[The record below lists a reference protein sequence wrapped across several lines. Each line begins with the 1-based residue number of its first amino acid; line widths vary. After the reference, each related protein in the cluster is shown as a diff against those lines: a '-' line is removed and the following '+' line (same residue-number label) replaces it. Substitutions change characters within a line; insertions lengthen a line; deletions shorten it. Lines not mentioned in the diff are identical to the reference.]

1 MDPDEVVSKFRFDE
15 AIDFIQ
21 WLFKTRRTE
30 FPHHLPFVEPSEVA
44 TPLSTGAFTV
54 FLCGLLKDLERFSRL
69 LNFGENSNCIGFLT
83 QQDVTCMRSS
93 DGHSIIPMPT
103 KQHRNRR

>member
-30 FPHHLPFVEPSEVA
+30 FPHHLPFVEPSEVTA
-44 TPLSTGAFTV
+44 SLSTGTFTV
-54 FLCGLLKDLERFSRL
+54 FLGSLFKDLARFLRL
-69 LNFGENSNCIGFLT
+69 LNFSEYSYR
-83 QQDVTCMRSS
+83 V
-93 DGHSIIPMPT
+93 
-103 KQHRNRR
+103 

>member
-44 TPLSTGAFTV
+44 TPLSTGAFAV
-54 FLCGLLKDLERFSRL
+54 FLRRLLKDLERFL
-69 LNFGENSNCIGFLT
+69 CTLNFSEYSHCI
-83 QQDVTCMRSS
+83 
-93 DGHSIIPMPT
+93 
-103 KQHRNRR
+103 